1 MRGATNKVHYR
12 PGSAETSTRDRSSP
26 RRSGN
31 PPLLPSRVNRVLVH
45 HRPFPRGLDVARANE
60 RAFMLGSV
68 PAGWELPFSGACA
81 GLGATSLAS
90 ERGLVTEA
98 RTAGRSCIL

>member
-1 MRGATNKVHYR
+1 MDLAR
-12 PGSAETSTRDRSSP
+12 PP
-26 RRSGN
+26 
-31 PPLLPSRVNRVLVH
+31 H
-45 HRPFPRGLDVARANE
+45 HRKIGEVADLIVPRGTGDGAIPREPSISTPPSFPAVWTVARANE
-60 RAFMLGSV
+60 RAFSLESV